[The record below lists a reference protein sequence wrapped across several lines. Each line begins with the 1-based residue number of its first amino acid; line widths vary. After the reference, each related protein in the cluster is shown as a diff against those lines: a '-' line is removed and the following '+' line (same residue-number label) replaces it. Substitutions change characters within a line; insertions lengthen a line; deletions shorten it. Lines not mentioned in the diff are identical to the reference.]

1 MYQAIEAINYSRN
14 TRRMMLKDILKD
26 ERGSLSA
33 ARIFLFV
40 SLVFTGAV
48 IVADSLLWATVPNAA
63 YALMGT
69 LGTGLLAW
77 AAGPRIAQHFGPQ
90 IGAIASGIGAALVR
104 EPRRPDLLDSSPTF
118 KEHDER

>member
-1 MYQAIEAINYSRN
+1 MFSVKE
-14 TRRMMLKDILKD
+14 ILKD

-33 ARIFLFV
+33 ARTFLFA
-40 SLVFTGAV
+40 SLVFAAAI

-77 AAGPRIAQHFGPQ
+77 AAGPRIAQYILPQ
-90 IGAIASGIGAALVR
+90 IGAVASGIGAALVR
-104 EPRRPDLLDSSPTF
+104 EPRRPDLLDNDPRF
-118 KEHDER
+118 EDDER

>member
-1 MYQAIEAINYSRN
+1 MYQAIETINYSRN

-33 ARIFLFV
+33 ARTFLFV

-90 IGAIASGIGAALVR
+90 IGAVASGIGASLTR
-104 EPRRPDLLDSSPTF
+104 EPRRPDLLDNDPAF
-118 KEHDER
+118 RDDER

>member
-1 MYQAIEAINYSRN
+1 MIRQ
-14 TRRMMLKDILKD
+14 ILAD
-26 ERGSLSA
+26 EKGKLSA
-33 ARIFLFV
+33 ARVLLTA
-40 SLVFTGAV
+40 SLAFTAAI
-48 IVADSLLWATVPNAA
+48 IVVDSLLWATVPNAA